1 MAGASNH
8 SKLQLDI
15 SDRQILKIAFPIS
28 FALLVPQL
36 NFITNTIFQGM
47 LGTSEL
53 GSAGITNVYYLIF
66 AVIGYGLNNGLQS
79 LISRRAGENRIDEI
93 GKIFSQGIYV
103 SFLIA
108 MIGIAITYTITPY
121 IFKLVLPNMAEYQR
135 DISYLHIRIW
145 GLPFLYV
152 YQMRN
157 ALLIGT
163 NNSKFLVWGTLAETV
178 TNIFF
183 DYSLIL
189 GNFGMPKLG
198 FNGAAYAS
206 IIAEFIGMMVVLLI
220 INKKGISR
228 RFALFSDF
236 RINWPMMR
244 LILVQSSPLILQF
257 AISLMAW
264 EYFYILISRFG
275 DRYDDMALAVSNTM
289 RNIFGLFGVFVWAFA
304 ATTNTM
310 VSNIIG
316 QGKQDKV
323 LYLVKR
329 ILRLAVGFTLIL
341 CVLLNL
347 FPKEFLMI
355 FNRSDAFIADGIVP
369 VRIVACALVLMALAN
384 TWLNAVT
391 GTGNTK
397 VNLLIEM
404 FAVTAYSIYVYLVLE
419 KWHLSINWGWA
430 SEIIYWLCI
439 FTPSFLYMQ
448 SGKWKNKVV

>member
-1 MAGASNH
+1 MAAVSNH

-15 SDRQILKIAFPIS
+15 SDRQILKIAFPIC

-47 LGTSEL
+47 LGTREL

-121 IFKLVLPNMAEYQR
+121 IFKLVLPNMAEYHR

-145 GLPFLYV
+145 GLPFLYI

-189 GNFGMPKLG
+189 GHFGMPQLG

-206 IIAEFIGMMVVLLI
+206 IIAEFVGMMVVLLI
-220 INKKGISR
+220 INKKGISK
-228 RFALFSDF
+228 RFALFSNF
-236 RINWPMMR
+236 KINWPMMR

-257 AISLMAW
+257 AISLIAW

-275 DRYDDMALAVSNTM
+275 DQYDHMALAVSNTM

-341 CVLLNL
+341 CILLNL

-355 FNRSDAFIADGIVP
+355 FNRSDEFIADGILP

-397 VNLLIEM
+397 VNLIIEM
-404 FAVTAYSIYVYLVLE
+404 FSVTAYSIYVYLVLE

-430 SEIIYWLCI
+430 SEIIYWICI
-439 FTPSFLYMQ
+439 FIPSFLYMQ